1 MIGSNLY
8 EVNEDELVR
17 AQIFAQFVKIKIKRL
32 NIIKLK
38 KIDLFHTGF
47 LMKGTRERDGLHDV

>member
-17 AQIFAQFVKIKIKRL
+17 AQIFAQFVKKIEHYQT
-32 NIIKLK
+32 K
-38 KIDLFHTGF
+38 KDLFHTGY